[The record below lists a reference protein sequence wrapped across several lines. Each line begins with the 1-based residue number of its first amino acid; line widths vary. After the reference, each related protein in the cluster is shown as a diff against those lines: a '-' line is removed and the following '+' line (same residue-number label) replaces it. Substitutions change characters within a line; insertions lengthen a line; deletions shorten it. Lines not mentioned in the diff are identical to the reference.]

1 MEATPTSEDTAF
13 TNEDGLLETL
23 TWGRAI
29 ALVGAVALVM
39 YALGA

>member
-1 MEATPTSEDTAF
+1 MQVMPNDEDMAF
-13 TNEDGLLETL
+13 TLEDGLIETL
-23 TWGRAI
+23 TWSRAI

>member
-1 MEATPTSEDTAF
+1 MQVMPSDEDTAF
-13 TNEDGLLETL
+13 TDEDGFIETL

-39 YALGA
+39 YVLGA

>member
-1 MEATPTSEDTAF
+1 MQVMPRDEDTAF
-13 TNEDGLLETL
+13 TEEDGLIETL
-23 TWGRAI
+23 TWGRVI